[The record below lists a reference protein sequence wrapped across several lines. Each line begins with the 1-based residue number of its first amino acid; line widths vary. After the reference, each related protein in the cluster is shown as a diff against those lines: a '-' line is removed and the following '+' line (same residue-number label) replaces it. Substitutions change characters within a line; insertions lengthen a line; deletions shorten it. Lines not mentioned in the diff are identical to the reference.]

1 MPPKTSSEAPRP
13 ALPIFRFRFSPLVA
27 LLALTVATSTA
38 FSRFTDVTESVGIDD
53 FERVERPLGVSDFVV
68 RGGHPIVMDF
78 DGNGWLDIYIVRWGL
93 PDIAYLNTQGHF
105 VRTDAPLGDLDT
117 ANGGNGAAWVDIDN
131 DGDKD
136 FILSTA
142 DEKRYRL
149 YVNQGQ
155 GVYEELAVERGVA
168 LPSTA
173 DHRGT
178 SVAVGDI
185 DRDGYLDFAIGDW
198 GVSVT
203 DETRYEHFAV
213 FRNRGEA
220 QPGYFDN
227 ITQEA
232 GIDFTGPSIDFF
244 TPNITDL
251 DGDGWPDLA
260 FLVDNGKSALYWNL
274 ADGSFHDG
282 TAASNVG
289 LENHSMGSAIG
300 DVDNDGDLDWF
311 ATTIA
316 YSVAINTASP
326 DQERN
331 SLYLNQ
337 GGRLFS
343 NTSGAA
349 NASRTGWAWGTNL
362 FDYDNDGDLDLVI
375 VNNQD
380 TYEVELASPYFDAP
394 MRLYRNPGNG
404 RFANVSAEEGID
416 RVGWGAGVV
425 NFDYDN
431 DGDLDIFAIHQFS
444 GPVLYR
450 NDQSNQN
457 NWLRLSLEG
466 SISNRDALG
475 AFVTLQASADGP
487 VQVREYNP
495 TNAYMAQLEPLVHF
509 GLDLSTESI
518 HRIAIR
524 WPSGIVQEL
533 SDVAVNQTLNVVE
546 DETLLTGSTIPVF
559 ENTPQDQ
566 VVTRGQDLTLSVS
579 IEGGFRPTTTWFRNG
594 VLLAGYEGLEITL
607 ENMQPNKAGTYH
619 AVATNAAGSTETSSF
634 IVGVRSDFSDRNIA
648 RQWNELVLDSAR
660 INFPDPPI
668 VARTFY
674 HCAAAMWDAY
684 WAYQPD
690 GWNHAQAVFHKE
702 EPSIPQDEATRAAQQ
717 AEALSHAVYTV
728 ATERYRKAFN
738 HDAIL
743 LALRDFM
750 LDNGYDPD
758 DLSTEGATPA
768 AVGNRIGNAILSIN
782 MDDGSNEAN
791 GYADTTGYA
800 PVNEALVYG
809 TSGVTLTDPNRW
821 QPLNL
826 ARSITKNGIDL
837 GAEVQKFLAPGWNW
851 VTPFA
856 LEKPT
861 ESTIL
866 IDPGPQPL
874 FGTETEA
881 QLISEMVEVIRASS
895 IMDPT
900 QQVTID
906 ASPGGLQHNNPWLT
920 QDGQG
925 HVLNPFTG
933 KPYAPNPVNQG
944 DYFRITA
951 EFWSDGPGIEGPPG
965 VWNMLHNQ
973 TTDDPRFVRKLGG
986 VGPELSPLEWD
997 VHAYLA
1003 LNGALHDAAIAAW
1016 TIKSKYDSIRPI
1028 SMIRYLASLGQS
1040 SDPQLPNYHASGL
1053 PLEPGLIELIT
1064 AESSAEG
1071 QRHQHLKDYIGELA
1085 VYSWKGVPNNPIED
1099 IAGVGWIRA
1108 ADWSPYHLRTFPTP
1122 NFAGYV
1128 SGHSTFSRAGAE
1140 VMALL
1145 TGSPFFPGGIKEFE
1159 FKTGEYLNVEYGPS
1173 TDLKVQVATYYD
1185 AADITGVA
1193 RIYCGVH
1200 IAADDFVGRKVGA
1213 RVGTDAVLK
1222 TLALRQGNTAP
1233 QGIDSTRIQAP
1244 LTSDS
1249 QALLVSYQAP
1259 SHLPTRTATSLEQ
1272 AISSGDKAIFATP
1285 AGEGQIQFLVQGEAL
1300 SRIEINGQAS
1310 DSEQITLE
1318 FSIDTTEPVTLLA
1331 TGQSSE
1337 SVTLQLF
1344 EKSSDSYQLH
1354 SSNQHWLEHPSA
1366 SLASIFTN
1374 RRDLAGDELDTQ
1386 TAALPLVLA
1395 QGDYRITLNAQSS
1408 TLRKS
1413 TLSLDLVRDQ

>member
-1 MPPKTSSEAPRP
+1 MNTQTFSEVPRL
-13 ALPIFRFRFSPLVA
+13 ALPIFRFRFSSLVA

-38 FSRFTDVTESVGIDD
+38 FSNFTDVTESVGIDEY
-53 FERVERPLGVSDFVV
+53 ERVSRHYLDFVV
-68 RGGHPIVMDF
+68 RGGTPIVMDF
-78 DGNGWLDIYIVRWGL
+78 DGNGWLDIYIIRYQL
-93 PDIAYLNTQGHF
+93 DDIIYLNTDGVF
-105 VRTDAPLGDLDT
+105 TKTINPLGLDT
-117 ANGGNGAAWVDIDN
+117 KNGGNVGAWADIDN
-131 DGDKD
+131 DGDND
-136 FILSTA
+136 MI
-142 DEKRYRL
+142 
-149 YVNQGQ
+149 V
-155 GVYEELAVERGVA
+155 GVA
-168 LPSTA
+168 DAKSNLLYLNNGDGTFTESAAARGLDFTATLEDHQSTCV
-173 DHRGT
+173 T
-178 SVAVGDI
+178 VGDI
-185 DRDGYLDFAIGDW
+185 NRDGYLDVITGSW
-198 GVSVT
+198 GINVT
-203 DETRYEHFAV
+203 DENRQEHYALFLNQGKSNPGHFTNV
-213 FRNRGEA
+213 TEA
-220 QPGYFDN
+220 AGYLFD
-227 ITQEA
+227 
-232 GIDFTGPSIDFF
+232 GPSINFF
-244 TPNITDL
+244 TPAITDL
-251 DGDGWPDLA
+251 DQDGWPDIA
-260 FLVDNGKSALYWNL
+260 TNVDFGESALHWND
-274 ADGSFHDG
+274 ADGTF
-282 TAASNVG
+282 TNATEASG
-289 LENHSMGSAIG
+289 AGRANHSMGIAIG
-300 DVDNDGDLDWF
+300 DIDNDGDLDWF
-311 ATTIA
+311 VTTIA
-316 YSVAINTASP
+316 NTRDING
-326 DQERN
+326 EIN
-331 SLYLNQ
+331 SLYINQ
-337 GGRLFS
+337 GNRLFKNRS
-343 NTSGAA
+343 VGAGVA
-349 NASRTGWAWGTNL
+349 FAGWGWGTNL
-362 FDYDNDGDLDLVI
+362 FDYDLDGDLDLAA
-375 VNNQD
+375 VNQQD
-380 TYEVELASPYFDAP
+380 LIPDSPFSGALDDGHMYLWRNGGKLDFTDVSEHENAYQLSLA
-394 MRLYRNPGNG
+394 
-404 RFANVSAEEGID
+404 
-416 RVGWGAGVV
+416 AGLV
-425 NFDYDN
+425 NFDYNN
-431 DGDLDIFAIHQFS
+431 DGALDLFYVNQHSRPTLLQ
-444 GPVLYR
+444 
-450 NDQSNQN
+450 NDNTRAKAWLKIKLQGTLSNTD
-457 NWLRLSLEG
+457 G
-466 SISNRDALG
+466 IG
-475 AFVTLQASADGP
+475 AFVSVQPLENGP
-487 VQVREYNP
+487 VYVREFNP
-495 TNAYMAQLEPLVHF
+495 TNAYLAQLSPYLHF
-509 GLDLSTESI
+509 GFPASTKL
-518 HRIAIR
+518 HKVTVR
-524 WPSGIVQEL
+524 WPSSIVQEL
-533 SDVAVNQTLNVVE
+533 TDVSPDQLLTIVE
-546 DETLLTGSTIPVF
+546 DETLLTGSTIPAF

-566 VVTRGQDLTLSVS
+566 VTTRGQDLTLSVS
-579 IEGGFRPTTTWFRNG
+579 IEGGFRPTITWFRNG
-594 VLLAGYEGLEITL
+594 VLLAGYEGPEITL

-634 IVGVRSDFSDRNIA
+634 VVGVRSDFSDRNIA

-690 GWNHAQAVFHKE
+690 GWSHAQAVFHKE
-702 EPSIPQDEATRAAQQ
+702 EPSIPSDENARAAQQ
-717 AEALSHAVYTV
+717 AEALSHAVFTV

-758 DLSTEGATPA
+758 DLSTEGDSPA
-768 AVGNRIGNAILSIN
+768 AVGNRIGNAILTIN

-826 ARSITKNGIDL
+826 ARSVTKNGIDL
-837 GAEVQKFLAPGWNW
+837 GAEVQKFLALGWNW

-861 ESTIL
+861 DSTIL

-895 IMDPT
+895 VMDPT
-900 QQVTID
+900 QGITID

-925 HVLNPFTG
+925 HALNPFTG
-933 KPYAPNPVNQG
+933 EPYAPNPVNQG

-1040 SDPQLPNYHASGL
+1040 SDPQLPNYNASGL

-1071 QRHQHLKDYIGELA
+1071 QRHEHLKDYIGELA
-1085 VYSWKGVPNNPIED
+1085 VYCWKGVPSNAKEE

-1128 SGHSTFSRAGAE
+1128 SGHSTFTRAGAE

-1159 FKTGEYLNVEYGPS
+1159 FKTGKYLNVEYGPS
-1173 TDLKVQVATYYD
+1173 TDLRVQIATYYD

-1200 IAADDFVGRKVGA
+1200 IPTDDFAGRKVGA
-1213 RVGTDAVLK
+1213 RVGADAVLK

-1233 QGIDSTRIQAP
+1233 KGVASTRIQAS
-1244 LTSDS
+1244 LTNN
-1249 QALLVSYQAP
+1249 QEALLVSYQAP
-1259 SHLPTRTATSLEQ
+1259 SRLPTRIAASLEQ
-1272 AISSGDKAIFATP
+1272 ALASEEKAIFATP
-1285 AGEGQIQFLVQGEAL
+1285 AKDGEIQFLVRGEAL
-1300 SRIEINGQAS
+1300 SRIEINGHAS
-1310 DSEQITLE
+1310 ETKQITLD
-1318 FSIDTTEPVTLLA
+1318 FSIDTTEPVVLLA
-1331 TGQSSE
+1331 TGTSAKTSTLSLYQQSGE
-1337 SVTLQLF
+1337 TY
-1344 EKSSDSYQLH
+1344 EAC
-1354 SSNQHWLEHPSA
+1354 SSNTNWMENPSA
-1366 SLASIFTN
+1366 SLADIFTN
-1374 RRDLAGDELDTQ
+1374 RRDLAGETLSDKA
-1386 TAALPLVLA
+1386 AALPLILSE
-1395 QGDYRITLNAQSS
+1395 GNYRLILNTASS
-1408 TLRKS
+1408 SQTAAK
-1413 TLSLDLVRDQ
+1413 LSLELVRNQ